1 MNEGDQSVQAL
12 EVEAPTT
19 EADTIEAT
27 GAIPR
32 ALYQGVLRF
41 GEIEVT
47 CYVLADGTALL
58 TTRGILAIFAGHE
71 RGNFQ
76 QYFGRIPEKFRGFSL
91 DTERRFRLPGNN
103 AVARGYTAETLTK
116 ICRAYNAAFWAGA
129 LHPSQNGLARRAN
142 VILEAVSDA
151 GITALAWEASG
162 YDKVKA
168 AGALQDKLAL
178 YLQRSAGAWVQFFP
192 HAFFVEV
199 ARLYRLELRADG
211 KRPIVFAAF
220 LAEFFY
226 EGVDAE
232 VYAEVKRINPRVP
245 ELDGERR
252 HRHHQF
258 LTEPARERFL
268 RHQRDVLL
276 LMRTSA
282 HLADFRMRFNA
293 HFRGGALQLAFTLGP
308 SAAAL
313 PQASQ
318 G

>member
-1 MNEGDQSVQAL
+1 MNEGDQSVHAL
-12 EVEAPTT
+12 EVETPMT

-116 ICRAYNAAFWAGA
+116 ICSAYTAAFWAGA
-129 LHPSQNGLARRAN
+129 LHPSQRHLAAKADVILRAVAN
-142 VILEAVSDA
+142 V
-151 GITALAWEASG
+151 GITALAWEATG

-178 YLQRSAGAWVQFFP
+178 VLREEAGAWEQLFTMEFF
-192 HAFFVEV
+192 AEL
-199 ARLYRLELRADG
+199 ARLHRLELRTDG
-211 KRPIVFAAF
+211 KRPMVFAAF

-226 EGVDAE
+226 EWFDAE
-232 VYAEVKRINPRVP
+232 VYDAVKRRNPRRP

-252 HRHHQF
+252 HCHHQF
-258 LTEPARERFL
+258 LTPAARARFVQHRGEVL
-268 RHQRDVLL
+268 R
-276 LMRTSA
+276 LMRA
-282 HLADFRMRFNA
+282 CPNLADFRMRFNA
-293 HFRGGALQLAFTLGP
+293 AYRGGGLQLAFG
-308 SAAAL
+308 
-313 PQASQ
+313 
-318 G
+318 GV